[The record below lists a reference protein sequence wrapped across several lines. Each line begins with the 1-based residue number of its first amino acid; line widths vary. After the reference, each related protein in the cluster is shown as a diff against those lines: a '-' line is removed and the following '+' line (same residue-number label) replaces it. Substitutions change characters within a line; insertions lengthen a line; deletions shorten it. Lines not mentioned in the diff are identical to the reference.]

1 MKLAMCLIKDNYF
14 KTFLLLVCYTANSF
28 AQNVE
33 ELLKNPENYSFE
45 DFNSIEDSVEYIDYQ
60 LYNNIIEIHE
70 KEAFNRKDTIEI
82 IKTHLWNVWELD
94 DVEALAKFNYVLN
107 LSESRGYDKY
117 RATILNNMGVYLYSE
132 LNDPVVA
139 LQYFIQSLE
148 LADKLNYYTLIID
161 NLNSIAS
168 IKSEH
173 SQERQAIFLLNYSLN
188 LIAKHKKNIED
199 YPTTYAVIADNLS
212 KTYLALENI
221 DSARYYCDIGFEQ
234 SKKIKEKYISD
245 NFITLN
251 AKIDYYDG
259 IYFKSRD
266 TLLKYLEVGNN
277 YEALDSYFYLSL
289 IGKILDGKEEEI
301 KYLLKY
307 DSILN
312 LLESPPLEQTF
323 KVYNKLIEYNNYSN
337 EDYMKKFIFYDSLR
351 KFQNEVYQKISND
364 NFDIP
369 FFKREFNFTK
379 TQPKNYFILLIPIS
393 LIIFLYI
400 LIGNRES
407 KTIKKS
413 KELSIENIAQIN
425 NKLKT
430 WEQNKGFLEKTNLN
444 DLAKKLETNNLYLT
458 LYFKS
463 KNTTYKKYIYAMR
476 CDFLIALINEDPSL
490 LKKKSTIQL
499 AEMTGFNS
507 IDAFNNAF
515 KAHTGKTFR
524 QNFSAKI

>member
-1 MKLAMCLIKDNYF
+1 MCLTKDNCF
-14 KTFLLLVCYTANSF
+14 KIFVLLVSYTVNSF

-45 DFNSIEDSVEYIDYQ
+45 DFNSIEDSVEYIDYE

-70 KEAFNRKDTIEI
+70 KEAFNRKDTFEI

-94 DVEALAKFNYVLN
+94 NEEALAKFNYVLN
-107 LSESRGYDKY
+107 LSDSKGHQKY
-117 RATILNNMGVYLYSE
+117 RTTILNNLGVYYYSE
-132 LNDPVVA
+132 LNNPVVA
-139 LQYFIQSLE
+139 LEYFIQSLE
-148 LADKLNYYTLIID
+148 LADQLNYYTLIID

-168 IKSEH
+168 IKSEY
-173 SQERQAIFLLNYSLN
+173 SQQRQAIFLLNYSLN
-188 LIAKHKKNIED
+188 LISKNKKNIED
-199 YPTTYAVIADNLS
+199 YHTTYAVIADNLS
-212 KTYLALENI
+212 KTYLSLENI

-251 AKIDYYDG
+251 AKIDFYDG

-289 IGKILDGKEEEI
+289 IGKIIDGEEEELR
-301 KYLLKY
+301 YLLKY
-307 DSILN
+307 DSVLN

-323 KVYNKLIEYNNYSN
+323 KVYNKLIAYNNYSN

-379 TQPKNYFILLIPIS
+379 TQENNYFILPILIS
-393 LIIFLYI
+393 LIIIFYI

-407 KTIKKS
+407 KTIKKN
-413 KELSIENIAQIN
+413 KELSKENIAQIN
-425 NKLKT
+425 KRLKT

-444 DLAKKLETNNLYLT
+444 GLAKELETNSLYLT
-458 LYFKS
+458 LYFRS
-463 KNTTYKKYIYAMR
+463 KNTTYKRYLYAMR
-476 CDFLIALINEDPSL
+476 CNFLIMLINEDPSL
-490 LKKKSTIQL
+490 LKKNL
-499 AEMTGFNS
+499 LFN
-507 IDAFNNAF
+507 
-515 KAHTGKTFR
+515 
-524 QNFSAKI
+524 

>member
-1 MKLAMCLIKDNYF
+1 MCLTKANSF
-14 KTFLLLVCYTANSF
+14 KIFVLLVCYTVNSF
-28 AQNVE
+28 PQNAE

-45 DFNSIEDSVEYIDYQ
+45 DFNSIEDSIEYVDYE

-70 KEAFNRKDTIEI
+70 KEAFNRKDTFEI
-82 IKTHLWNVWELD
+82 IKTHLWNVWELND
-94 DVEALAKFNYVLN
+94 EEALAKFNYVLN
-107 LSESRGYDKY
+107 LSDSRRYQKY
-117 RATILNNMGVYLYSE
+117 RTTILNNLGVYYYSE

-139 LQYFIQSLE
+139 LEYFIQSLK
-148 LADKLNYYTLIID
+148 LADQLNYYALIID

-168 IKSEH
+168 IKSEN

-188 LIAKHKKNIED
+188 LISKYKKNIED

-221 DSARYYCDIGFEQ
+221 DSARYYCDLGFEQ
-234 SKKIKEKYISD
+234 SKKINEKYISD
-245 NFITLN
+245 NFITLK
-251 AKIDYYDG
+251 AKIDFYDG

-266 TLLKYLEVGNN
+266 TLLKYLEAGNN

-289 IGKILDGKEEEI
+289 IGKILDGEEEEL

-307 DSILN
+307 DSVLN

-351 KFQNEVYQKISND
+351 KFQNDVYQRISND

-379 TQPKNYFILLIPIS
+379 TQQKNNFIFLIPIS
-393 LIIFLYI
+393 LIVLLYI

-413 KELSIENIAQIN
+413 KELSKENIAQIN
-425 NKLKT
+425 SKLT
-430 WEQNKGFLEKTNLN
+430 VWEENKGFLEKTNLN
-444 DLAKKLETNNLYLT
+444 DLAKELETNSLYLT

-476 CDFLIALINEDPSL
+476 CNFLITLINEDPSL

-515 KAHTGKTFR
+515 KVHTGKTFR
-524 QNFSAKI
+524 QNFNTKL